1 MKSDGNIALKSVGS
15 VPALGAPKE
24 KAKRLVPSK
33 LHRSGLSLLLGGGVV
48 VLLLAAWELASGIGM
63 VNPKFASSPSRVIAT
78 GIAMFK
84 DGEIWRHIFSS
95 GRIFFAGY
103 FLAVAVGVPAGILL
117 GWFAKAQMAFAPIV
131 AAMYTTPRIAL
142 MPLFIIWFGLGFG
155 SKVALVFMSAVFPII
170 VNMQMAM
177 RSVDNDL
184 TKVARAYGA
193 NRRQIFVTVAL
204 PMSVPFLMTA
214 LQLATGRALL
224 GVVGAEVFG
233 GSEGLGYLIQYTG
246 ATFQTD
252 KVFVCV
258 VIIAAL
264 GMAMDRLLMALNR
277 RFAAWRGID

>member
-1 MKSDGNIALKSVGS
+1 MKSDGHIALESARSIPV
-15 VPALGAPKE
+15 LRAPKR
-24 KAKRLVPSK
+24 KAQRYVPLK
-33 LHRSGLSLLLGGGVV
+33 LRRSGLSLLLGGGSI
-48 VLLLAAWELASGIGM
+48 VLLLALWELASRTGM
-63 VNPKFASSPSRVIAT
+63 VNPKFASSPSRVFMT
-78 GIAMFK
+78 GVEMFK
-84 DGEIWRHIFSS
+84 GGEIWRHIYAS
-95 GRIFFAGY
+95 GKIFFAGY
-103 FLAVAVGVPAGILL
+103 LLSVAVGIPAGILL
-117 GWFAKAQMAFAPIV
+117 GWFARARMAFAPIV

-142 MPLFIIWFGLGFG
+142 MPLFIIWFGLGIG
-155 SKVALVFMSAVFPII
+155 SKMALVFMSAVFPII

-184 TKVARAYGA
+184 TKVAKAYGA
-193 NRRQIFVTVAL
+193 NRRQIFFTIAL

-258 VIIAAL
+258 TIIAAL
-264 GMAMDRLLMALNR
+264 GIAMDRILMALSR
-277 RFAAWRGID
+277 RFDAWRGID